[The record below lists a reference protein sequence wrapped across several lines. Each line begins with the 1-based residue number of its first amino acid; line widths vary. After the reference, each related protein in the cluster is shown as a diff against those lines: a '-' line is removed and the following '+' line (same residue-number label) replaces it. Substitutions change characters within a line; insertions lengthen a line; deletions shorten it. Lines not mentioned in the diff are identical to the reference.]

1 MNFEEQQITM
11 MAARIVGPYL
21 LVAGLAA
28 MMNAGLYR
36 KLAAEMHAQRLLLIT
51 IGAWSLLAGLVLFAF
66 HHHWSAPQ
74 AVAISLLAILTML
87 RGAAVLIVPEAST
100 RFAQKAARSGDAFYL
115 GLGFLTAI
123 IGGWLSW
130 VGWVA

>member
-21 LVAGLAA
+21 LVAGAAA
-28 MMNAGLYR
+28 MMNAKLFR
-36 KLAAEMHAQRLLLIT
+36 KLALEMHAQRLVLVA
-51 IGAWSLLAGLVLFAF
+51 IGAWSLIAGLVLFAF

-74 AVAISLLAILTML
+74 AVAITLLAIATML

-100 RFAQKAARSGDAFYL
+100 KFAQKVAKSGDAVYL
-115 GLGFLTAI
+115 GLGFITAI
-123 IGGWLSW
+123 IGGWLAW

>member
-11 MAARIVGPYL
+11 MAARIAGPYL

-28 MMNAGLYR
+28 MMNARLFR
-36 KLAAEMHAQRLLLIT
+36 KMALEMHAQRLVLVA
-51 IGAWSLLAGLVLFAF
+51 IGAWSLIAGLTLFAF

-74 AVAISLLAILTML
+74 AVVITLLAIVTIT

-100 RFAQKAARSGDAFYL
+100 KFAQKAARSGDAFYL
-115 GLGFLTAI
+115 GLGFITAI
-123 IGGWLSW
+123 IGGWLAW